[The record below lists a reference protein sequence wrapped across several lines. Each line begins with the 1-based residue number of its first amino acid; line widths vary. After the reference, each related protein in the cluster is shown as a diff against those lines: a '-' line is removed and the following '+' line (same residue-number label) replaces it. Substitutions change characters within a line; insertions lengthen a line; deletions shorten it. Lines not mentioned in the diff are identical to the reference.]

1 MSLASGLHSSQDCQ
15 RNIDTMRA
23 GWEELLF
30 DAGAAS
36 PHAIIQAW
44 GGSRHPANITALG
57 RQAINSLSPHFY
69 TGVANG
75 SFSWARAHA
84 DVGLGVPPS
93 QRSLLVSMIPL
104 A

>member
-1 MSLASGLHSSQDCQ
+1 
-15 RNIDTMRA
+15 MRA

-57 RQAINSLSPHFY
+57 RQAINSLY
-69 TGVANG
+69 AGVANG

-93 QRSLLVSMIPL
+93 QRSLLVSIIPL

>member
-1 MSLASGLHSSQDCQ
+1 
-15 RNIDTMRA
+15 MRA

-57 RQAINSLSPHFY
+57 RQAINSLSPHIY

-104 A
+104 ACNSHRTSGSQHGA